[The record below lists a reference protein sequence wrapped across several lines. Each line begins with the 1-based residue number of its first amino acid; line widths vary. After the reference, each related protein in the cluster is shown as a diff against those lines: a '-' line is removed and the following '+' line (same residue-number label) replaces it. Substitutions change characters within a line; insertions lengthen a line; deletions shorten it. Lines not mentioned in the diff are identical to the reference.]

1 MSIAGPMTRRYD
13 AFMAQATQTRPDAAP
28 APLRFTRAEYYR
40 MAEAGLFEGRRVEL
54 LDGEVIA
61 MTPQGSRH
69 AAAVARINRVLLTA
83 LGDQVSLRPQLPLI
97 LDERSE
103 PEPDIA
109 VCRRDARDYASEHP
123 GPADTL
129 LVIEVADTSLDY
141 DRRRKARAYATAG
154 IPAFWIV
161 NLPDRCLEWFAD
173 PDPAS
178 GRFLREERVAE
189 SGTVTL
195 PGGATIPVTDL
206 LPPV

>member
-161 NLPDRCLEWFAD
+161 NLPDRCLESFAD